1 MIETDP
7 EVESNSFPSSIVEQT
22 WNTFFELGFYYRAS
36 CEALFPDKFLF
47 PESAITS
54 LDNIGQVAKR
64 YSETLVFYQDIFQEE
79 PSRDFWESVE
89 QRFPDAPVLPN
100 GNDEGIGSMEEE
112 NEEKKI
118 QTGIDDPNKR
128 IAVNIYR
135 LVAAKAIK
143 SIVNAVKGLEYIIY
157 QEVKEK
163 EYFQQFPER
172 TGARSKFKSAK

>member
-89 QRFPDAPVLPN
+89 QRFPDASVLPN

-143 SIVNAVKGLEYIIY
+143 SIVNAVRGLEYIIY

-163 EYFQQFPER
+163 EYFKQFPEK